1 MAKLTKSEKI
11 AIKERLRELI
21 DAKFKKFGRHKN
33 IDILFCSIVRPK
45 NLT

>member
-21 DAKFKKFGRHKN
+21 E
-33 IDILFCSIVRPK
+33 ILLIILLIPWGWK
-45 NLT
+45 